1 VTRTSSAESEAL
13 PASPGVVGEHTDEDG
28 GEPLRPRVRS
38 DVVRVVSARQS
49 VAERFVD
56 IWNHRELLVN
66 MVRTEI
72 RVKYK
77 SSFLGMLWSMM
88 SPAMTLAIYVLVF
101 QVILKNG
108 YPNFVIFL
116 FSGLLLWNLFQV
128 GVQTATGVIVNNAGL
143 VKRVAFPRE
152 ILALAAVGSASVF
165 FFFQAIVMVIFMV
178 VLHAPPAWSLLWLV
192 VVAMVPLLVLA
203 SALAIFFASVNVY
216 LRDMQ
221 HLVDVVVATAWFW
234 ACPIVYS
241 YQNSIAPKLAAHGLT
256 WVYFLNP
263 LDPMIMTFQRV
274 LYNRYGPVAL
284 TNPPHPLTYL
294 LPTWGWTTY
303 LWADGA
309 VLGFALV
316 LLWVAMAVFGRLA
329 GNFAEEL

>member
-1 VTRTSSAESEAL
+1 MTSTSSVD
-13 PASPGVVGEHTDEDG
+13 PGSPVSPVLG
-28 GEPLRPRVRS
+28 GEDDEPVVRRQRS
-38 DVVRVVSARQS
+38 SNTVRVVSARKPVHER
-49 VAERFVD
+49 VAD
-56 IWNHRELLVN
+56 IWRARELLVN

-108 YPNFVIFL
+108 IPNFVIFL

-128 GVQTATGVIVNNAGL
+128 GVQTATGVVVNNAGL
-143 VKRVAFPRE
+143 VKRVSFPRE

-165 FFFQAIVMVIFMV
+165 FFFQACVMVIFMV
-178 VLHAPPAWSLLWLV
+178 VLRTPPAWSLLWLI

-203 SALAIFFASVNVY
+203 SALAIFLAAVNVY
-216 LRDMQ
+216 LRDTQ
-221 HLVDVVVATAWFW
+221 HLIEVLVGAAWFW

-241 YQNSIAPKLAAHGLT
+241 YQSSVAPKLAHHGLT
-256 WVYFLNP
+256 WLYFLNP
-263 LDPMIMTFQRV
+263 VTPLVMTFQRV
-274 LYNRYGPVAL
+274 LYNTINAPSTVA
-284 TNPPHPLTYL
+284 PHPIEHL
-294 LPTWGWTTY
+294 LPSWGWLTY

-309 VLGFALV
+309 VLGVSLILLYVALV
-316 LLWVAMAVFGRLA
+316 VFGRLA